1 MPLLWAEWTSQMRL
15 VVENLLAN
23 AGGVSDGGL
32 IAVLGR
38 FPGERHGNLLQ
49 YSCLGN
55 PMDRGARWAIVHR
68 FAKSQT

>member
-32 IAVLGR
+32 ITVLGR

-49 YSCLGN
+49 YSRLEN
-55 PMDRGARWAIVHR
+55 LMDRGV
-68 FAKSQT
+68 S